1 MNGLQIGI
9 RDLIDIGLVTFAFY
23 RVILL
28 VKGTRAVSVIYGL
41 LLVIVIY
48 YLSEE
53 FGLFTLNWLLANFL
67 GSLFL
72 VIIIFFQADIRK
84 ALSELGAGSLWR
96 QKKIISDQLLDEVV
110 LAALSMAKSRIGAL
124 IVFERG
130 IPLGEVVARGVE
142 LKAGVTRELLMTIFH
157 PNTPL
162 HDGAVII
169 REGRIEAA
177 GCILPLSSGA
187 SLSAKLGTRH
197 RAALGISEE
206 TDAVALVVS
215 EERGVISMAQAGKLT
230 ENLDDAQLKEFLRNV
245 LEHRE

>member
-1 MNGLQIGI
+1 MMDLQIGI

-41 LLVIVIY
+41 LLIIVIY

-96 QKKIISDQLLDEVV
+96 RKKISDKLLDEVV
-110 LAALSMAKSRIGAL
+110 LAVLNMAKSRIGAL

-130 IPLGEVVARGVE
+130 IPLGEMIARGVE
-142 LKAGVTRELLMTIFH
+142 IKAGVSRELLVTIFY

-177 GCILPLSSGA
+177 GCILPLSSGVD
-187 SLSAKLGTRH
+187 LSAKLGTRH

-215 EERGVISMAQAGKLT
+215 EERGVISLAQAGKLI
-230 ENLDDAQLKEFLRNV
+230 ENLDEAGLRELLRRV
-245 LEHRE
+245 LEHHE

>member
-1 MNGLQIGI
+1 MIGLQIGI
-9 RDLIDIGLVTFAFY
+9 RDLIDVGLVTFAFY

-28 VKGTRAVSVIYGL
+28 VKGTRVVSMIYGL

-67 GSLFL
+67 GSFFL
-72 VIIIFFQADIRK
+72 VIIIIFQADIRK

-96 QKKIISDQLLDEVV
+96 RKKISDQLLDEVV

-130 IPLGEVVARGVE
+130 IPLGEVIARGVE

-169 REGRIEAA
+169 RKGCIEAA
-177 GCILPLSSGA
+177 GCILPLSSGTN
-187 SLSAKLGTRH
+187 LSPKLGTRH

-206 TDAVALVVS
+206 TDAVVLVVS

-245 LEHRE
+245 LEHHE

>member
-1 MNGLQIGI
+1 MMNLQIGL

-53 FGLFTLNWLLANFL
+53 FGLFTLNWLLTNFL

-96 QKKIISDQLLDEVV
+96 RKKVSDQLLDEIV
-110 LAALSMAKSRIGAL
+110 LAVLSMAKSRTGAL

-130 IPLGEVVARGVE
+130 VALGELIARGVE
-142 LKAGVTRELLMTIFH
+142 IKAAVSRELLVTIFS

-162 HDGAVII
+162 HDGAAII
-169 REGRIEAA
+169 RDSRIEAA
-177 GCILPLSSGA
+177 GCILPLSSAVGLP
-187 SLSAKLGTRH
+187 SRLGTRH
-197 RAALGISEE
+197 RAALGVSEE
-206 TDAVALVVS
+206 TDALAVVVS
-215 EERGVISMAQAGKLT
+215 EERGVISVAKGGELT
-230 ENLDDAQLKEFLRNV
+230 EYLDEPRLRALV
-245 LEHRE
+245 RHILEHHE

>member
-1 MNGLQIGI
+1 MLDQLPISI
-9 RDLIDIGLVTFAFY
+9 RDLVDIGLVTFAFY

-41 LLVIVIY
+41 VLILAIY
-48 YLSEE
+48 YVSDE

-72 VIIIFFQADIRK
+72 VIIIFFQQDIRK

-96 QKKIISDQLLDEVV
+96 RRNVSDILVNEVV
-110 LAALSMAKSRIGAL
+110 FASLNMAKARIGAL

-130 IPLGEVVARGVE
+130 VPLGDIIARGVE
-142 LKAGVTRELLMTIFH
+142 IKADLSRELLVTIFF

-162 HDGAVII
+162 HDGAVVV
-169 REGRIEAA
+169 RAGRIEAA
-177 GCILPLSSGA
+177 GCILPLSSGVDH
-187 SLSAKLGTRH
+187 SAKLGTRH
-197 RAALGISEE
+197 RAAIGVSEE

-215 EERGVISMAQAGKLT
+215 EERGVISIARDGKLT
-230 ENLDDAQLKEFLRNV
+230 ENVTEDRLKEVLREV
-245 LEHRE
+245 LVH